1 MTVDQIKRM
10 YKEVCLL
17 GPMAAMFGREVQQI
31 LMSPDAPNLISMD
44 DFQNSVNSGR
54 ASLSQQK
61 IADAQVDTA
70 DDYGEDDQVSQ
81 TSKRTR
87 SPRKALYRD
96 IRTQQAEHR
105 PANLRASP
113 SYIRDEDLERQIG
126 YPETRRR

>member
-1 MTVDQIKRM
+1 
-10 YKEVCLL
+10 
-17 GPMAAMFGREVQQI
+17 
-31 LMSPDAPNLISMD
+31 MD

-96 IRTQQAEHR
+96 IRTQQAESR
-105 PANLRASP
+105 PADLRP
-113 SYIRDEDLERQIG
+113 NTGYIREADLEREG
-126 YPETRRR
+126 RCPETRRR